1 VQAFAYLSVLVSII
15 IGLGMAHVLAA
26 AVRLIQ
32 HRARVRFYWPALAWA
47 LNLFGLML
55 LVWWAEYSLN
65 HHDRWTFAQFA
76 VTVAIPVLL
85 YVAASLVLP
94 AGNDEGKVDLRV
106 AYQFNRVWF
115 LSLVAASIL
124 ASYLQTYL
132 FDGRIPFDLDNGLK
146 LLALG
151 ITSAAI
157 VVRNEAVQKMVA
169 AVNLAWLLL
178 YISVLFVNLREA

>member
-1 VQAFAYLSVLVSII
+1 MQAFAYLSVLVSII

-32 HRARVRFYWPALAWA
+32 HRRRVRFYWPALAWA
-47 LNLFGLML
+47 LNLFGLLL

-94 AGNDEGKVDLRV
+94 GGDGEEAVDLKV
-106 AYQFNRVWF
+106 AYEFNRVWF
-115 LSLVAASIL
+115 LSLVVAAIAASY
-124 ASYLQTYL
+124 AQTYL
-132 FDGRIPFDLDNGLK
+132 LDGRIPFDLDNGLK
-146 LLALG
+146 LLALV
-151 ITSAAI
+151 ITALAI
-157 VVRNEAVQKMVA
+157 AVRTEAVQKAVA
-169 AVNLAWLLL
+169 ALNLGWLLI
-178 YISVLFVNLREA
+178 YICVLFVNLRET

>member
-1 VQAFAYLSVLVSII
+1 MQAFAYLSVLVSII
-15 IGLGMAHVLAA
+15 IGLGMAHVLGV

-32 HRARVRFYWPALAWA
+32 HRERVRFYWPALAWA

-85 YVAASLVLP
+85 YMAASLVLP
-94 AGNDEGKVDLRV
+94 GGDDDKTVDLRA
-106 AYQFNRVWF
+106 AYQFNRTWF
-115 LSLVAASIL
+115 LSLVVASIL

-132 FDGRIPFDLDNGLK
+132 FDGRIPLDLDNGLK
-146 LLALG
+146 LLAVG
-151 ITSAAI
+151 TTATAI
-157 VVRNEAVQKMVA
+157 ALRSETVQKSVA
-169 AVNLAWLLL
+169 AVNLAWLLV
-178 YISVLFVNLREA
+178 YISLLFVNLREI